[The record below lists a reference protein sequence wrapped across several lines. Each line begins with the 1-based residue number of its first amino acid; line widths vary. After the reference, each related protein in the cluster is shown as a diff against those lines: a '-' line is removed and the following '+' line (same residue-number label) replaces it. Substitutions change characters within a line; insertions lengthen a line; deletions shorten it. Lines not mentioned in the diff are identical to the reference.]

1 MGKRL
6 MLVEDEPTLA
16 RALGRLLSRVG
27 FEVCVVASCAEAR
40 RATGTFSIGVF
51 DIDLPDGDGID
62 LAEHLGRTQIVRR
75 AVFFSGTTVARQRV
89 RAGRLGPFV
98 EKSKG
103 FPDLQAAIDG
113 VMKSQHAKVAGDDD
127 SVVGESTNPPPSG
140 VRDHAKPRR

>member
-6 MLVEDEPTLA
+6 MLVEDEATLA

-27 FEVCVVASCAEAR
+27 YEVCVAASCAEAR
-40 RATGTFSIGVF
+40 AATGTFSVGIF

-62 LAEHLGRTQIVRR
+62 LAEHLRRTQIVRR
-75 AVFFSGTTVARQRV
+75 AVFFSGTTVGRQRV
-89 RAGRLGPFV
+89 RAARLGPFV

-103 FPDLQAAIDG
+103 FPELQAALDG

-127 SVVGESTNPPPSG
+127 SIVGESTNPPPSG
-140 VRDHAKPRR
+140 VRDNPRPRR

>member
-16 RALGRLLSRVG
+16 RALGRLLNRAG
-27 FEVCVVASCAEAR
+27 FEVWVAASCAEAR
-40 RATGTFSIGVF
+40 GAAGTFSIGVF

-62 LAEHLGRTQIVRR
+62 LAEHLRRTQIVRR
-75 AVFFSGTTVARQRV
+75 AVFFSGTTVGRQRV

-103 FPDLQAAIDG
+103 FSELQAAIDG
-113 VMKSQHAKVAGDDD
+113 VMQSQHAKAAGDDD
-127 SVVGESTNPPPSG
+127 SIVGESTAPPPSG
-140 VRDHAKPRR
+140 VRDHARPRR